1 MKGSL
6 LTESGRISVSFVK
19 NEKEAEIEIT
29 IPESCEAE
37 FKYKDNIIPLKS
49 GAQKLNVKFN

>member
-1 MKGSL
+1 MVWFPLQIQEKL
-6 LTESGRISVSFVK
+6 LKLNFTNEEMLSFV
-19 NEKEAEIEIT
+19 EG
-29 IPESCEAE
+29 CEAE